1 MWAGGIFCC
10 CECSILFGASDTYHR
25 PPFPLTMCPQHS
37 HPYAYWTW
45 RARGA
50 VKVCRRVMTRTEATS
65 EAIDADLGLA
75 ALRQAASALE
85 RPWSRTAASE
95 ECGICLE
102 PLFMPCVLQCGHVF
116 DCACLLRVYAR
127 APDTH
132 APCPSCRAPFTLD
145 HAARWADMALQRM
158 PPLSDERKREMQLA
172 LRELEEK
179 QRTRLSAPPPP
190 LRRRALDHLTSS
202 PSCRRSWL
210 SFCIGLACMLG

>member
-1 MWAGGIFCC
+1 MMVCALIPMALAPTAKVGLETKALRGAAIAA
-10 CECSILFGASDTYHR
+10 ASD
-25 PPFPLTMCPQHS
+25 
-37 HPYAYWTW
+37 
-45 RARGA
+45 
-50 VKVCRRVMTRTEATS
+50 
-65 EAIDADLGLA
+65 
-75 ALRQAASALE
+75 AS
-85 RPWSRTAASE
+85 
-95 ECGICLE
+95 
-102 PLFMPCVLQCGHVF
+102 VQCGHVF

-210 SFCIGLACMLG
+210 SFCIGLACMLGCRIQVSTQL

>member
-1 MWAGGIFCC
+1 MAT
-10 CECSILFGASDTYHR
+10 A
-25 PPFPLTMCPQHS
+25 P
-37 HPYAYWTW
+37 
-45 RARGA
+45 
-50 VKVCRRVMTRTEATS
+50 EATS
-65 EAIDADLGLA
+65 EAIDLGLA
-75 ALRQAASALE
+75 ALRQAARVASALE
-85 RPWSRTAASE
+85 RPWSRAAASE

-102 PLFMPCVLQCGHVF
+102 PLYMPCVLQCGHVF

-158 PPLSDERKREMQLA
+158 PPLSVEREREMQLA
-172 LRELEEK
+172 LRELREK
-179 QRTRLSAPPPP
+179 QRARLGAPPPP
-190 LRRRALDHLTSS
+190 LRRRALAHLTSS